1 MVNPSSNKDDWVKTQ
16 RRKYNQPIDIDSLMW
31 VRNHSTRLEAE
42 KRWADRISVFEEFFP
57 NDAIIPRIDWSE
69 KQNILLKV

>member
-31 VRNHSTRLEAE
+31 VRNHLTRLEAE

-57 NDAIIPRIDWSE
+57 NDAIIPRID
-69 KQNILLKV
+69 